1 MVPNC
6 APKATKK
13 KGGSQIVLRLGDGA
27 HLHLE
32 TTKQKK
38 EKRKKGELKLPFCW
52 NLAMVPTCT

>member
-38 EKRKKGELKLPFCW
+38 EKRKKGELKLPFC
-52 NLAMVPTCT
+52 